1 MIEVA
6 HLLQPQSRLQEP
18 DIVRRIQ
25 AASVVQAAA

>member
-18 DIVRRIQ
+18 DIIRRIG
-25 AASVVQAAA
+25 AVPVRAAA